1 MPQGHKPFN
10 FIVFPLIL
18 RTFISPFCVQ
28 DSRFRMHGSLFM
40 KKTKPL
46 NYLRLS
52 MTKGY
57 AENHFTDFTYNFT
70 YRGFFNSSCWNLLN
84 LFKVRLIPHLCML
97 ELINLI
103 LEKSF
108 RRSQCGKLFICL
120 IQQQQQPAPS
130 RLAAAKQY
138 VKSSAQHCRLMFHLW
153 TSTPRTWRGPSPSR
167 RTMSVSR
174 RWSSPLNNRP
184 PYFCSLYLF
193 LGSR

>member
-18 RTFISPFCVQ
+18 RTFISPFSVQ

-70 YRGFFNSSCWNLLN
+70 SRGFFNSSCWNLLN

-108 RRSQCGKLFICL
+108 RRSQCGKLYICL
-120 IQQQQQPAPS
+120 IQQQQHSSQQVSSSSTSS
-130 RLAAAKQY
+130 RKHSTAGWCFIFELQLREREE
-138 VKSSAQHCRLMFHLW
+138 VHPRRVEQCPCRDGEAHL
-153 TSTPRTWRGPSPSR
+153 
-167 RTMSVSR
+167 
-174 RWSSPLNNRP
+174 
-184 PYFCSLYLF
+184 
-193 LGSR
+193 